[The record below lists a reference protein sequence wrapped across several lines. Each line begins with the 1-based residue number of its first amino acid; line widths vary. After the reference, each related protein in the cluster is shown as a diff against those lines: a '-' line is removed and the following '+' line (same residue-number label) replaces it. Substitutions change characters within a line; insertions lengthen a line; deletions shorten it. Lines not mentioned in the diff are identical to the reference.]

1 MTAFFLRRK
10 DDRSQTQASTA
21 KELPNQCG
29 HALAI
34 FSSGFVLFSASTER
48 KCLGGELDFF
58 LHHMGVQ
65 MKRLDGLLYHG
76 LMEGGAYWLRIHFC
90 LCVVQSHK
98 TMVRTTSLPDM
109 RKLLQYKAIL
119 VYNKFIGAALHCSWC
134 LGISVLL
141 SFEVHFYMGRPWL
154 SRVGTYA

>member
-48 KCLGGELDFF
+48 KCLGGELELLSSPYGSSDEKIRWSSLSWFD
-58 LHHMGVQ
+58 G
-65 MKRLDGLLYHG
+65 RRGLLI
-76 LMEGGAYWLRIHFC
+76 AYSF
-90 LCVVQSHK
+90 
-98 TMVRTTSLPDM
+98 LPVCGSKPQD
-109 RKLLQYKAIL
+109 YGS
-119 VYNKFIGAALHCSWC
+119 NH
-134 LGISVLL
+134 
-141 SFEVHFYMGRPWL
+141 
-154 SRVGTYA
+154 